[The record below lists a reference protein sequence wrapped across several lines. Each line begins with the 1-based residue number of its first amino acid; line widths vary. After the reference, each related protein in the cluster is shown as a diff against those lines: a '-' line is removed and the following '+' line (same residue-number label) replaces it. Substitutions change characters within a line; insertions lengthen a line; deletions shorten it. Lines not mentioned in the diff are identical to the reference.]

1 MEKPVDG
8 TLSAS
13 VQDYLKAIYAQTR
26 DGQPTSTIAL
36 AEALDCRPASVTN
49 MLQKLDET
57 HPDLVIYVKH
67 HGVLLTEKGKKA
79 ALEIVRR
86 HRLLEQFLYQVLEYP
101 LDRVHAEAEELEHV
115 ISPFFTEQLCHLLND
130 PIFDPH
136 GDPIPDRDLN
146 LHDPRVLS
154 TLMDMELGR
163 KGTVCHISNQ
173 SPDVLQYLNTIGI
186 KPGSEL
192 RVTRV
197 NPIDGT
203 RQVEVVGSD
212 QPQVLGKR
220 ISENILLE
228 INKDGPDRNLHPTR
242 PEQPGGVQET

>member
-1 MEKPVDG
+1 MSKPADG

-13 VQDYLKAIYAQTR
+13 VQDYLKTIYVQTR
-26 DGQPTSTIAL
+26 NGQPTSTIAL

-49 MLQKLDET
+49 MLQKLNEI
-57 HPDLVIYVKH
+57 HPNLVTYVKH
-67 HGVLLTEKGKKA
+67 HGVLLTEKGEKV

-101 LDRVHAEAEELEHV
+101 IDKVHAEAEELEHV
-115 ISPFFTEQLCHLLND
+115 VSPFFTEQLSRLLND

-146 LHDPRVLS
+146 LNDPRVLS
-154 TLMDMELGR
+154 PLLEMEAGK

-173 SPDVLQYLNTIGI
+173 SPDVLQYLNTVGI

-212 QPQVLGKR
+212 QSPVLGKR
-220 ISENILLE
+220 ISEDIQLE
-228 INKDGPDRNLHPTR
+228 INKNC
-242 PEQPGGVQET
+242 